1 MNRNDQ
7 GLQEHWERIYQEKG
21 PQDVSWTQEVPTPSL
36 DLIKGLDLSSETRII
51 DLGGGDSKLVDH
63 LLKEGYRDITVL
75 DLSEKALEKASAR
88 LGEDARYVEWVASD
102 VLDYAPKGAF
112 DLWHDRATFHFL
124 TDPEDVKRYR
134 ELVQN
139 AVKGY
144 MLIGTFSDQG
154 PEKCSGLP
162 VQRYNEEEIEKL
174 FSQEFELLRT
184 WREDH
189 ITPGGTSQNFLFAGF
204 KRKKDQVSEL

>member
-1 MNRNDQ
+1 MKRNDK
-7 GLQEHWERIYQEKG
+7 GLREHWERIYQEKG
-21 PQDVSWTQEVPTPSL
+21 PQDVSWTQEVPRPSL
-36 DLIKGLDLSSETRII
+36 NFIEELDLSPEARII
-51 DLGGGDSKLVDH
+51 DVGGGDSSLVDH
-63 LLKEGYRDITVL
+63 LLKEGYQDITVL
-75 DLSEKALEKASAR
+75 DLSRKALEKAEVR
-88 LGEDARYVEWVASD
+88 LGEDARYVEWIASD
-102 VLDYAPKGAF
+102 VLDFEPSGSF

-134 ELVQN
+134 ELVRN

-162 VQRYNEEEIEKL
+162 VQRYDEEGIEDL
-174 FSQEFELLRT
+174 FSQEFELLKT

-204 KRKKDQVSEL
+204 KRKKG